1 MNTYAQIIDGSNSYF
16 GFLNIQFQDGKMK
29 ISVTQGVRPPLKW
42 EVDLSNIKGLTSDQ
56 FMGAKRIAFYDGQ
69 VEYILFE
76 AGVGITEFLED
87 NLYAGA

>member
-42 EVDLSNIKGLTSDQ
+42 EVDLSNIKGLTSD
-56 FMGAKRIAFYDGQ
+56 
-69 VEYILFE
+69 
-76 AGVGITEFLED
+76 
-87 NLYAGA
+87 